1 MANTNKINGFSPVQ
15 YLSGA
20 AYTGAARTYAIP
32 VSDTTAS
39 YAVGDLVRLAGGSD
53 ANGIPYVIKI
63 PAAEG
68 QAFVTLGAVVGV
80 SVADAG
86 VSLQAANLDLTTT
99 YIVAATRTV
108 VRYVRVADDP
118 NLLWSASTGATA
130 TNTTLAKVGNYNAGL
145 ASFYSA
151 ADQTYA
157 INQNATVTTLLS
169 PNAPYSNLI
178 VGDGTINT
186 TATLPIRL
194 MGLYQTPD
202 NAVGAYARVLCR
214 FQFHEYA
221 WNVAGTGRTGS

>member
-1 MANTNKINGFSPVQ
+1 MANSNKINGFSPVA

-39 YAVGDLVRLAGGSD
+39 YAVGDLVRLAGGCD

-63 PAAEG
+63 PANEG
-68 QAFVTLGAVVGV
+68 QAFVTLGSVVGV
-80 SVADAG
+80 TVADAS
-86 VSLQAANLDLTTT
+86 VSLQATNLDLTTT
-99 YIVAATRTV
+99 YIVAGTRTA

-118 NLLWSASTGATA
+118 NLLWAASTGVTA
-130 TNTTLAKVGNYNAGL
+130 TNTTLAKVGNYNCGL
-145 ASFYSA
+145 GSFYSA

-157 INQNATVTTLLS
+157 IDQNATVTTLLS

-178 VGDGTINT
+178 LRDSTIAT

-194 MGLYQTPD
+194 MGLWQTPD
-202 NAVGAYARVLCR
+202 NAVGSYTRLLCR
-214 FQFHEYA
+214 FQWHEYG
-221 WNVAGTGRTGS
+221 WSVAGTGRTGS